1 MKNQHQPV
9 LIDEVV
15 RVLEPRMGESYL
27 DGTAGF
33 GGHAKAIVDQIGPTA
48 QVMLVDRD
56 INAIAHLATKFQ
68 DQAEILHMSYAEA
81 AEQLLDQGHRFD
93 MILLDLGVS
102 SPQLDNPE
110 RGFSFQNDAPLDMRM
125 DQSQAL
131 TAERMINTFPQNEL
145 ERILRDYGEEHRA
158 RTIAG
163 AIVTAR
169 PVKTTRQLADIIR
182 RAIGSSGKINPATKT
197 FQAIRIAVNSELSQL
212 EVALPL
218 MSRLLTPGGRL
229 AVISFHSLED
239 RIVKQF
245 FDSESR
251 DCKCPPKQP
260 ICTCDHIAS
269 LRKLTP
275 KAITGDSNEI
285 VSNPRARSAK
295 LRAAEKLK
303 PKIKGGL

>member
-1 MKNQHQPV
+1 MKTILQPV
-9 LIDEVV
+9 LIDHVA
-15 RVLEPRMGESYL
+15 RVLAPRAAESYL

-33 GGHAKAIVDQIGPTA
+33 GGHAAVIIDQIGPNA
-48 QVMLVDRD
+48 QVVLVDRD
-56 INAIAHLATKFQ
+56 ANAIQHLATKFQ

-81 AEQLLDQGHRFD
+81 AQVMLDQGQRFD

-131 TAERMINTFPQNEL
+131 TAEIMVNTFPQNEL
-145 ERILRDYGEEHRA
+145 ERILRDFGEEYRA
-158 RTIAG
+158 RSIVNAIIA
-163 AIVTAR
+163 AR
-169 PVKTTRQLADIIR
+169 PVKTTRQLADIVR
-182 RAIGSSGKINPATKT
+182 RVLGSSGKINPATRT
-197 FQAIRIAVNSELSQL
+197 FQAIRIAVNAELTQL
-212 EVALPL
+212 EEALP
-218 MSRLLTPGGRL
+218 RFAKLLTPGGRL

-245 FDSESR
+245 FDYESR
-251 DCKCPPKQP
+251 DCICPPKQP
-260 ICTCDHIAS
+260 ICTCNHRAS
-269 LRKLTP
+269 LAKLTP
-275 KAITGDSNEI
+275 KAITGDSHEI

-303 PKIKGGL
+303 PKK